1 MKIVKRILIQVI
13 AFICLSVAVLN
24 VIKAET
30 YYCWAMSGLLVRAQ
44 PFLDAKVLGKLDY
57 GQQVE
62 ITPENI
68 ISGIYHKVLFLP
80 GATIEQET
88 SESIYLEDYWVSI
101 SFNNMEG
108 FVFRG
113 YLSRW
118 PTFKIKAK
126 TGDIQVE
133 NIKEYFTRA
142 FNNDS
147 TQLAKFEINDVDEN
161 SIVYVYKPGA
171 TIINSKSSK
180 GFSGQFVLA
189 NLTINEALLFVY
201 FTFEMFNRKLPSD
214 LKLINPAEH
223 FYGLKYSEDEI
234 EINFPA
240 PSGSITL
247 QRIGYVI
254 LVTYYGSC

>member
-1 MKIVKRILIQVI
+1 MNKIFVI
-13 AFICLSVAVLN
+13 KIIITICLLVVSQSVV
-24 VIKAET
+24 KAEKF
-30 YYCWAMSGLLVRAQ
+30 YCWAMSGLLVRAQ
-44 PFLDAKVLGKLDY
+44 PIPDAKVLGKLDY

-88 SESIYLEDYWVSI
+88 SENIYLEDYWVSI

-118 PTFKIKAK
+118 PTLKLEEIN
-126 TGDIQVE
+126 GNINVE
-133 NIKEYFTRA
+133 NLKEYFIRA
-142 FNNDS
+142 FDNDS
-147 TQLAKFEINDVDEN
+147 TELAKFDINHGDDISRV
-161 SIVYVYKPGA
+161 VVCKPGV
-171 TIINSKSSK
+171 TIIDANNPK
-180 GFSGQFVLA
+180 GSFGQYVIA
-189 NLTINEALLFVY
+189 NMTINEALLFVY
-201 FTFEMFNRKLPSD
+201 YTFDMFNRKLPSD
-214 LKLINPAEH
+214 LKLINPSEH

-240 PSGSITL
+240 PSGSIIL

-254 LVTYYGSC
+254 LISYYGSC

>member
-1 MKIVKRILIQVI
+1 MVKVLTIKLIISICIFV
-13 AFICLSVAVLN
+13 AFQCAL
-24 VIKAET
+24 KAET
-30 YYCWAMSGLLVRAQ
+30 YYCWAMSGLLVRTQ
-44 PFLDAKVLGKLDY
+44 PIPDAKVLGKLDY

-68 ISGIYHKVLFLP
+68 HSGIFHKVLFLP

-118 PTFKIKAK
+118 PTLKLEEIN
-126 TGDIQVE
+126 GNIQVE
-133 NIKEYFTRA
+133 NLKEYFIRA
-142 FNNDS
+142 FDNDS
-147 TQLAKFEINDVDEN
+147 TQVSKFDFKDGDEN
-161 SIVYVYKPGA
+161 SIVNVYKPGV
-171 TIINSKSSK
+171 TIIDAKSSK
-180 GFSGQFVLA
+180 GFRGQYVMA
-189 NLTINEALLFVY
+189 NMTINEALLFVSY
-201 FTFEMFNRKLPSD
+201 TFGFFNEKLPSD
-214 LKLINPAEH
+214 PKLINPSEH
-223 FYGLKYSEDEI
+223 FYGIKYSEDDI

-240 PSGSITL
+240 PSGSIIL

-254 LVTYYGSC
+254 LISYYGSC

>member
-1 MKIVKRILIQVI
+1 MNKIFLIKIIVT
-13 AFICLSVAVLN
+13 ICLLVVSQSVV
-24 VIKAET
+24 KAKI

-44 PFLDAKVLGKLDY
+44 PIPDAKVLGKLDY

-68 ISGIYHKVLFLP
+68 HSGIYHKVLFLP
-80 GATIEQET
+80 GPTIEQEET
-88 SESIYLEDYWVSI
+88 ESIYLEDYWVSI

-133 NIKEYFTRA
+133 NFKEYFIRA
-142 FNNDS
+142 FGNDS
-147 TQLAKFEINDVDEN
+147 TELTKFDINNGDDISRV
-161 SIVYVYKPGA
+161 VVCKPGV
-171 TIINSKSSK
+171 TIIDANSSK
-180 GFSGQFVLA
+180 GFVGQFVLA
-189 NLTINEALLFVY
+189 NVTINEALLFVSY
-201 FTFEMFNRKLPSD
+201 AFGFFNEKLPND
-214 LKLINPAEH
+214 PKLINPSEH
-223 FYGLKYSEDEI
+223 FYGIKYSEDDI

-240 PSGSITL
+240 PSGSIII
-247 QRIGYVI
+247 QKIGYVI
-254 LVTYYGSC
+254 LITYYGSC